1 MAREVEDDHE
11 TRGMNTSMGYLQ
23 RTIQATVTIWLSLTV
38 VNLAVFGLS
47 ESLKVAGVEGNEDL
61 LITFLE
67 ALGLIL
73 LALWLLPRSVLTLK
87 EEPQEGVRHRYMQQ
101 VLLALAVLWAT
112 LAAIMIAAIGLYA
125 ALRVAGVEGNEDLL
139 ITFLVALGLILL
151 ALWLLPRSFLTLK
164 EERQDGVGQRYI
176 QNVLFA
182 LSVIWAILA
191 AIIIVVIGLYAALR
205 VAGVKGDENLLI
217 TFLVALGLILL
228 ALWLLP
234 RSFLTQ

>member
-1 MAREVEDDHE
+1 
-11 TRGMNTSMGYLQ
+11 
-23 RTIQATVTIWLSLTV
+23 LSLTV
-38 VNLAVFGLS
+38 VILAVFGLS
-47 ESLKVAGVEGNEDL
+47 ES
-61 LITFLE
+61 
-67 ALGLIL
+67 
-73 LALWLLPRSVLTLK
+73 
-87 EEPQEGVRHRYMQQ
+87 
-101 VLLALAVLWAT
+101 
-112 LAAIMIAAIGLYA
+112 
-125 ALRVAGVEGNEDLL
+125 LRVAGVEGNEDLL

>member
-11 TRGMNTSMGYLQ
+11 TRGVNANMGYPQ
-23 RTIQATVTIWLSLTV
+23 RAIQATLTIWLSLTV
-38 VNLAVFGLS
+38 VILAVFGLS
-47 ESLKVAGVEGNEDL
+47 ES
-61 LITFLE
+61 
-67 ALGLIL
+67 
-73 LALWLLPRSVLTLK
+73 
-87 EEPQEGVRHRYMQQ
+87 
-101 VLLALAVLWAT
+101 
-112 LAAIMIAAIGLYA
+112 
-125 ALRVAGVEGNEDLL
+125 LRVAGVEGNEDLL

-164 EERQDGVGQRYI
+164 EERQDGVRHRYM
-176 QNVLFA
+176 QQVLLA
-182 LSVIWAILA
+182 LAVLWAILA

-234 RSFLTQ
+234 PSVLTQ